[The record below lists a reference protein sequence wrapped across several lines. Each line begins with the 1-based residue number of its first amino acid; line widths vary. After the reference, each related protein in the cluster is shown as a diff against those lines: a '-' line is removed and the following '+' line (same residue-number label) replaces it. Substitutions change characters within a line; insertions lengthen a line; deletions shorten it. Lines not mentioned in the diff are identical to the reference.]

1 MPVLAYVLFAAA
13 VLWCIGAVHTA
24 ARSPV
29 FTAAVVALGAV
40 HTVLAWRGAYT
51 NALSFPPPQLLLLA
65 PVALALLVA
74 LALPRGRAWLG
85 ALPLV
90 PLTAVHVLRIPVELV
105 LHQGYEAGLVPRD
118 MTYSGFN
125 FDIASGISAAVMLL
139 WLRSKRPPGRG
150 VLIAW
155 NLACL
160 VLLFIV
166 VVTAV
171 LSIPS
176 SVQRINFATPNVL
189 VTVVPWVLLPAMLV
203 PAVLW
208 AHVAALTGLL
218 GGRKPQ

>member
-13 VLWCIGAVHTA
+13 VLWCIGAVHA
-24 ARSPV
+24 ATRSKV

-40 HTVLAWRGAYT
+40 HSVVAWRGTYT
-51 NALSFPPPQLLLLA
+51 NALAFPPPQMLLLA
-65 PVALALLVA
+65 PVVVALLVA
-74 LALPRGRAWLG
+74 LAMQRGRAWLG
-85 ALPLV
+85 GLPLV
-90 PLTAVHVLRIPVELV
+90 PLTAVHVLRLPVELV

-125 FDIASGISAAVMLL
+125 FDIASGISAALMLL

-176 SVQRINFATPNVL
+176 SVQRINFSTPNVL
-189 VTVVPWVLLPAMLV
+189 VTAVPWVLLPAMLV
-203 PAVLW
+203 PVVLW

-218 GGRKPQ
+218 GGRRQ